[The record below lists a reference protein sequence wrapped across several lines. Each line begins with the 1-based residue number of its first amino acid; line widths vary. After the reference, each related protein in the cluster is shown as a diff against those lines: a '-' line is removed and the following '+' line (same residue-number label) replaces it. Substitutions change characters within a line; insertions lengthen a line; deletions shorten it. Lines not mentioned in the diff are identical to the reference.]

1 MTKRKAERKMMT
13 RKDFNKIA
21 EILKTSESKKEII
34 NRMAL
39 FCHEQNPNFNGYR
52 FKKACGLTDA
62 ECGY

>member
-1 MTKRKAERKMMT
+1 MMTK
-13 RKDFNKIA
+13 KDFNGLA

-34 NRMAL
+34 NRIAL
-39 FCHEQNPNFNGYR
+39 FCYEQNSRFDRYR